1 MPHSHQVACI
11 CLNILL
17 APLKI
22 VRCRCV
28 RCSCGHSRIIFSYHY
43 CTHSTQLLASKNKR
57 LCHITC
63 CFVTCVPICQF
74 RILLKRLHLAENRFG
89 SHGVKQNVYI
99 LIPLLSNVTRIVLM
113 FSSCDVMVSTQKRK
127 IQFYL
132 ANCFNGRRN
141 NSGKLEMNDFDFRQ
155 LIYFDFPLL
164 SFVLKRNR
172 TIGTMECSNDD
183 RMRSTGKP
191 TAFNFQV
198 FRSLTGK
205 APD

>member
-1 MPHSHQVACI
+1 MWSLQLRSFKDHFLVP
-11 CLNILL
+11 LL
-17 APLKI
+17 HTLDTIASFKKQKI
-22 VRCRCV
+22 VPHHVLFCYMCANMPISNFIEEV
-28 RCSCGHSRIIFSYHY
+28 AFGWKSF
-43 CTHSTQLLASKNKR
+43 R
-57 LCHITC
+57 LTWCKA
-63 CFVTCVPICQF
+63 
-74 RILLKRLHLAENRFG
+74 KRLHSHPNR
-89 SHGVKQNVYI
+89 V
-99 LIPLLSNVTRIVLM
+99 LSNVTRIVLM

-172 TIGTMECSNDD
+172 TIGTMECPNDD

-198 FRSLTGK
+198 FRSLNRLLTGK